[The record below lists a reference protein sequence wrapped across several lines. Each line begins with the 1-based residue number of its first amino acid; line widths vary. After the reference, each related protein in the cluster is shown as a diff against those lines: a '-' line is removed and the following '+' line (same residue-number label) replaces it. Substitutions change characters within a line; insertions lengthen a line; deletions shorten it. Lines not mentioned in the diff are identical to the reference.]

1 MTRYDVFCDE
11 SRHLEHDKFR
21 YMLIGGI
28 WCEYEA
34 RRIINSKIIETK
46 NKLKFAGEIKW
57 NKVTSKKVPFFK
69 KIIALFFKS
78 KALSFRCII
87 IDKSKLKHN
96 IFNLNGGHDEFYYKM
111 FYYMLNKKICP
122 PNSYRIFL
130 DYKGKNNTEKT
141 NNLRS
146 IIGHTYYD
154 YSNEIVPLMQSVHS
168 IQHPILQ
175 LTDLFIGAIGYE
187 CNDLNTSEAK
197 LEICAY
203 IKELSSM
210 PSLKITTPYRENK
223 FEIFRINLR

>member
-1 MTRYDVFCDE
+1 MIKYDVFCDE

-34 RRIINSKIIETK
+34 RRIINSKIIEIK
-46 NKLKFAGEIKW
+46 NKSNFAGEIKW
-57 NKVTSKKVPFFK
+57 NKVTSKKIRFFK

-87 IDKSKLKHN
+87 IDKSNLKHN
-96 IFNLNGGHDEFYYKM
+96 IFNQNGGHDEFYYKM
-111 FYYMLNKKICP
+111 YYYMLNKKICP

-130 DYKGKNNTEKT
+130 DYKGKNNTEKI
-141 NNLRS
+141 NNLQN

-154 YSNEIVPLMQSVHS
+154 YSNEIVPLMQSVQS

-187 CNDLNTSEAK
+187 CNDLNTSETK

-203 IKELSSM
+203 IKELSSI

>member
-1 MTRYDVFCDE
+1 MIKYDVFCDE

-28 WCEYEA
+28 WCEHEA
-34 RRIINSKIIETK
+34 RRIINSNIIEIK
-46 NKLKFAGEIKW
+46 NKSNFAGEIKW
-57 NKVTSKKVPFFK
+57 NEVTFKKIRFFK

-78 KALSFRCII
+78 KVLSFRCII
-87 IDKSKLKHN
+87 IDKSKLKHD
-96 IFNLNGGHDEFYYKM
+96 FVPLPSGLSEFYYKM
-111 FYYMLNKKICP
+111 YYYMLNKKICP

-141 NNLRS
+141 NNLRN

-187 CNDLNTSEAK
+187 CNDLTTSETK

-223 FEIFRINLR
+223 FEIFRIDLR